1 MKMELAHLKINHH
14 IELNKLFI
22 SRKYNAN
29 QTDQETSQAKPS
41 QSVPEFHL
49 NSITMSIFFLYG
61 INNEWN
67 NQTTAS
73 LSQLQRQRRRRR
85 RWRRSIM
92 LKYIN
97 ETLEFNVVAI
107 SFGLVPYALSY
118 HCECCRRLRFF
129 YQPFMWFYCLHCLNL
144 SIV

>member
-49 NSITMSIFFLYG
+49 NSITMSILFYMGL
-61 INNEWN
+61 
-67 NQTTAS
+67 TTNGTTK
-73 LSQLQRQRRRRR
+73 RPRR
-85 RWRRSIM
+85 
-92 LKYIN
+92 
-97 ETLEFNVVAI
+97 
-107 SFGLVPYALSY
+107 
-118 HCECCRRLRFF
+118 F
-129 YQPFMWFYCLHCLNL
+129 YNYNDNDGDDDDDDDLLC
-144 SIV
+144 